1 MPALHHSIFYRLD
14 ALPAEQTGFTFLVP
28 AHPGSPGQRA
38 VNRVCVTEN
47 SICLVVVSFVVV
59 FITAAC
65 EDTHNPRSTRSP
77 AVLTISH
84 CLRVL
89 LTGVRPAVTQ
99 SPCSN
104 SDSYRKKTV
113 TASLL
118 PSATDAT
125 TSLKSFSDSA
135 SRLGLN
141 ISWQNYRTLVPVL
154 NHQIFPW
161 TVIQSNQSTALFTLT
176 VYNHWMVNVVQTQHA
191 V

>member
-1 MPALHHSIFYRLD
+1 VSGSGISWAICKSAPRSRQITMPAPHHSIFYRLD
-14 ALPAEQTGFTFLVP
+14 ALPDDQTGFTFLVP

-65 EDTHNPRSTRSP
+65 EDTHNPRSTWSP

-104 SDSYRKKTV
+104 SLSYRKKNCHCL
-113 TASLL
+113 AS
-118 PSATDAT
+118 SV
-125 TSLKSFSDSA
+125 
-135 SRLGLN
+135 GHGCYH
-141 ISWQNYRTLVPVL
+141 I
-154 NHQIFPW
+154 
-161 TVIQSNQSTALFTLT
+161 
-176 VYNHWMVNVVQTQHA
+176 TQELQ
-191 V
+191 